1 MADLDVSKPAEPPKA
16 VHIGG
21 ESIADRILPHLKKIV
36 IGVIVLA
43 VILSIFFGFR
53 SYQQSKQVAE
63 TEKLAKVLSLAQR
76 PIAAP
81 GATEDKTNPTF
92 ADPKAR
98 ATALLDELAKQGTDS
113 LGAAFRGGLL
123 LDAGKVDDAIAE
135 YRKGTT
141 ADGIEGLAAREGLG
155 IALETKA
162 VAEQDPAAKQKLL
175 GEALAAFVAMQP
187 DEAGPRRGYA
197 LYHQARLHEV
207 MGKPSEAKALY
218 EKAKEKAAG
227 SAELSALVEK
237 RLAGLGAS

>member
-1 MADLDVSKPAEPPKA
+1 MADPDVSKPAEPPKP

-53 SYQQSKQVAE
+53 SYQQSKQAAE

-76 PIAAP
+76 PVAAP
-81 GATEDKTNPTF
+81 GAPEDKNTPTF

-98 ATALLDELAKQGTDS
+98 ATALLDELAKQGTSS

-141 ADGIEGLAAREGLG
+141 AAGIEGLAAREGLG

-175 GEALAAFVAMQP
+175 EEALAAFVAMQP
-187 DEAGPRRGYA
+187 DDAGPRRGYA

-218 EKAKEKAAG
+218 ERAQEKAAA